1 MRDEHGTDRETLAGQ
16 AEMFR
21 LAEQRY
27 GLSLTV
33 LASETGYKRDTL
45 KTYCCSNIFARAK
58 MPLPV
63 FVNLCHV
70 IPDDC
75 TSVVMSSAGKHIGS
89 NEGDDGDLDALG
101 REASHFVAEKL
112 DAEADGVVTHIE
124 KRKLKDRAQR
134 VAAVAR
140 RVAA

>member
-1 MRDEHGTDRETLAGQ
+1 MADGYGTDQETLAKQ
-16 AEMFR
+16 SEMFR
-21 LAEQRY
+21 LALTRH

-33 LASETGYKRDTL
+33 LASETGVSLNSL
-45 KTYCCSNIFARAK
+45 KSYSCSNIFARAK

-63 FVNLCHV
+63 FVKLCRV

-75 TSVVMSSAGKHIGS
+75 TSVILADAGKHIGS
-89 NEGDDGDLDALG
+89 NEGTDGDFDALG

-140 RVAA
+140 KVAA